1 LRETPSSSCKLYKA
15 RLPVA
20 IALGAEYVNRTPG
33 LILWNFNYVRK
44 VVFSLE
50 ILPDI
55 VFEVAKDEMI
65 GIVGS
70 EAALHR
76 VLDACMLRVSVV
88 SNGTSSDTVHF
99 HLLTEIVLSRME
111 HRRWS

>member
-1 LRETPSSSCKLYKA
+1 M
-15 RLPVA
+15 
-20 IALGAEYVNRTPG
+20 
-33 LILWNFNYVRK
+33 
-44 VVFSLE
+44 VFSLE

-65 GIVGS
+65 GIIGLE

-76 VLDACMLRVSVV
+76 VLDGYMFRISVV
-88 SNGTSSDTVHF
+88 SNGTFSGTVYF
-99 HLLTEIVLSRME
+99 YLLTEIVLPRME